1 MNILL
6 FHQSNQRWLKD
17 ILERVGEN
25 CLQDTSSELNGIL
38 QLSHT
43 IFRPGLEGTEKKRS
57 KN

>member
-6 FHQSNQRWLKD
+6 FRESSQRWLKD

-43 IFRPGLEGTEKKRS
+43 IFRPGLEGTEKK

>member
-6 FHQSNQRWLKD
+6 FRESSQRWLKD

-43 IFRPGLEGTEKKRS
+43 IFRPGLEGTEIKIKI
-57 KN
+57 